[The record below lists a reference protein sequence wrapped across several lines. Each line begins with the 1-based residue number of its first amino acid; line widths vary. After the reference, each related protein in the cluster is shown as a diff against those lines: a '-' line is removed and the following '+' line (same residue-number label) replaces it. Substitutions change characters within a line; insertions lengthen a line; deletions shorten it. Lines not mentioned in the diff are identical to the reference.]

1 MRLDKFLKVSRII
14 KRRTVA
20 KEACDGG
27 RVSLNGRVAKAGS
40 EVKEGDV
47 LEIRFGARLGRYEV
61 VLVKETVRK
70 EEAAEMYRVLSEDE
84 AVLAERNG

>member
-1 MRLDKFLKVSRII
+1 LRLDKYLKVSRII

-27 RVSLNGRVAKAGS
+27 RVSINGKVCKAEA

-47 LEIRFGARLGRYEV
+47 MEIRFGNRVGRYEITDV
-61 VLVKETVRK
+61 REVVRK
-70 EEAAEMYRVLSEDE
+70 ENAAEMYRVLEESPEM
-84 AVLAERNG
+84 AAERN

>member
-27 RVSLNGRVAKAGS
+27 RVSINGRAAKAGA
-40 EVKEGDV
+40 EVREGDA
-47 LEIRFGARLGRYEV
+47 LEIRFGSRVGRYEV
-61 VLVKETVRK
+61 TRIQETVRK
-70 EEAAEMYRVLSEDE
+70 ESAAEMYRVLQEDE
-84 AVLAERNG
+84 TVMAERNG

>member
-40 EVKEGDV
+40 EVKPGDV
-47 LEIRFGARLGRYEV
+47 MEIRFGSRLGRYEV
-61 VLVKETVRK
+61 VDIKETVRK
-70 EEAAEMYRVLSEDE
+70 DQAALMYRVLQEDE
-84 AVLAERNG
+84 ATQQERNA

>member
-27 RVSLNGRVAKAGS
+27 RVSLNGRVAKAGA

-47 LEIRFGARLGRYEV
+47 MEIRFGSRLGRYEV
-61 VLVKETVRK
+61 VSVQEVVRK
-70 EEAAEMYRVLSEDE
+70 ENAGSMYRVLQED
-84 AVLAERNG
+84 AAMLAERS

>member
-20 KEACDGG
+20 NEAAGAG
-27 RVSLNGRVAKAGS
+27 RISINGKVAKAGA

-47 LEIRFGARLGRYEV
+47 MEIRFGNRVGRYEITD
-61 VLVKETVRK
+61 VKEVVRK
-70 EEAAEMYRVLSEDE
+70 ENAAEMYRVLEESPEI
-84 AVLAERNG
+84 AAERG

>member
-27 RVSLNGRVAKAGS
+27 RVTLNGRVAKAGA

-47 LEIRFGARLGRYEV
+47 MEIRFGSRVGRYEITQIQEV
-61 VLVKETVRK
+61 ARK
-70 EEAAEMYRVLSEDE
+70 EAAAEMYRVLDEDE
-84 AVLAERNG
+84 AVKAERNG